1 MVLVGKIIG
10 LWLFLGIV
18 PFLCGILF
26 TKYMKRDTGEI
37 LLNWVAGFIGMM
49 ALAQVLIV
57 PATFLHIRFRIVC
70 IVFYVVVLV
79 CAVLGIIFGRK
90 RIGQMT
96 VSWAKRL
103 RKTPLIVWCALVL
116 VLMQVFVYVCYT
128 HEDADDAFYVA
139 TAVTTVETDSIFQIK
154 PYTGSA
160 FLAVPSRYVLSPFP
174 VFQAI
179 LSRCM
184 MLHPTIVAHTALPAA
199 LICFTYSV
207 YALAGKKLFD
217 GSREKTGWLVFLTGV
232 FLIWS
237 GYTTSTQ
244 GSMML
249 LRIWQGKG
257 FLAAALLPMAVY
269 LFLRFL
275 KEEEA
280 KGDYILLFCLML
292 ASCLA
297 SSMGIM
303 LGAIL
308 LGCGGLV
315 LAVFRKSFRFLV
327 RMGLCALP
335 NITFALVY
343 ILIR

>member
-1 MVLVGKIIG
+1 MVLVGKIIVF
-10 LWLFLGIV
+10 WLFLAIM
-18 PFLCGILF
+18 PFLCGTLF
-26 TKYMKRDTGEI
+26 TKYMKKDTGEI
-37 LLNWVAGFIGMM
+37 FLNWISGFIGMM
-49 ALAQVLIV
+49 ALAQILIV
-57 PATFLHIRFRIVC
+57 PAIFLRISFRAVCILFYAVVALCALSGILFGWRRIVQMAAS
-70 IVFYVVVLV
+70 
-79 CAVLGIIFGRK
+79 CAKQIK
-90 RIGQMT
+90 
-96 VSWAKRL
+96 
-103 RKTPLIVWCALVL
+103 KTPLIVWAAFLLVFMQALVY
-116 VLMQVFVYVCYT
+116 VFYT
-128 HEDADDAFYVA
+128 HEDADDSFYVA
-139 TAVTTVETDSIFQIK
+139 TSVTTIETDTIFQIN
-154 PYTGSA
+154 PYTGRA
-160 FLAVPSRYVLSPFP
+160 FSGLPTRYVLSPFS

-179 LSRCM
+179 LSRCV
-184 MLHPTIVAHTALPAA
+184 MLHPTIAAHTALPAV
-199 LICFTYSV
+199 LICFAYAV

-217 GSREKTGWLVFLTGV
+217 GSREKAGWLVFLAGV

-244 GSMML
+244 GSMTL

-275 KEEEA
+275 KDEEA
-280 KGDYILLFCLML
+280 KGDYVLLFCLML

-315 LAVFRKSFRFLV
+315 LAVFRKSFRFLIG
-327 RMGLCALP
+327 MFPCALP
-335 NITFALVY
+335 NIVFAFVY